1 MERLN
6 TKIDDNREKKIK
18 LENENYNI
26 ESEFIEKLKDLE
38 KESVYLEVEIDRIKD
53 EKAQLLSEIVE
64 AEKQILLWERK
75 IHLER
80 EMQEHLD
87 PNYGQKEILEL
98 KKEIHRME
106 LRLDDIRKK

>member
-1 MERLN
+1 M
-6 TKIDDNREKKIK
+6 
-18 LENENYNI
+18 
-26 ESEFIEKLKDLE
+26 
-38 KESVYLEVEIDRIKD
+38 EIDRIKD

-87 PNYGQKEILEL
+87 PNYG
-98 KKEIHRME
+98 
-106 LRLDDIRKK
+106 